1 MTTLTSTS
9 SIPSFGEVLS
19 RKIREGNR
27 EEEKHL
33 KKEPFL
39 DWLAHETTSEREAIE
54 PMEQQLTYSECRFIV
69 RDMLEGQLGRQFILI

>member
-1 MTTLTSTS
+1 MVGSL
-9 SIPSFGEVLS
+9 
-19 RKIREGNR
+19 R
-27 EEEKHL
+27 L

-69 RDMLEGQLGRQFILI
+69 RDIPEGQLGRQFSLI